1 MDLMAEVRVIAPTV
15 KKTAPPIRIAGLFAD
30 LFELPSYSI
39 KSTRIKSVADKMISR
54 VVDIL
59 LME

>member
-1 MDLMAEVRVIAPTV
+1 MAEVRVIAPTV
-15 KKTAPPIRIAGLFAD
+15 KKTAPPITIAGLFAD
-30 LFELPSYSI
+30 LLELPSYSI
-39 KSTRIKSVADKMISR
+39 KSPTIKSVADKMISK